1 MSQKQFTVSV
11 AMCTYNGEKYLKQQ
25 LASIIQQTIPP
36 DEIVV
41 CDDGSTDKTVK
52 IVKEYSR
59 QFPSLRLVQN
69 ETNLGFTR
77 NFEKA
82 VGLTTGDLVFLSDQD
97 DVWLPNRIE
106 AMSRIFAEQPAV
118 GMVFSNFVF
127 TDSNLQ
133 PVTASSER
141 LRAAHLSRVPH
152 KVIQEWGNIA
162 GCTMAFRATLKPFVL
177 PIPPEWSHD
186 AWITLLC
193 RVFSE
198 ARRTDEKLMY
208 YRLHTS
214 SSSGNLKYLSPVSRV
229 VTTKIKRTQLKYY
242 TDERIR
248 WSAFYERLLDIQARP
263 SLTLEEREAV
273 SQFLNEARRRSDFAR
288 RREDLKKQP
297 RFKRVL
303 PALRLVIRRDYGR
316 YLNGLFTFA
325 KDVFLA

>member
-1 MSQKQFTVSV
+1 
-11 AMCTYNGEKYLKQQ
+11 MCTYNGEKYLKQQ
-25 LASIIQQTIPP
+25 LASIIQQTTPP

-52 IVKEYSR
+52 IVKEFSR

-69 ETNLGFTR
+69 VSNLGIAP

-82 VGLTTGDLVFLSDQD
+82 IGLTTGDLVFLSDQD
-97 DVWLPNRIE
+97 DVWLPNRVE
-106 AMSRIFAEQPAV
+106 TMSRIFAEQPAV

-133 PVTASSER
+133 PVTATSER
-141 LRAAHLSRVPH
+141 LRESHLSRIPY
-152 KVIQEWGNIA
+152 KVIQRWGNVA
-162 GCTMAFRATLKPFVL
+162 GCTMAFRATLKPFLL

-186 AWITLLC
+186 AWITLLS
-193 RVFSE
+193 RVFFE

-208 YRLHTS
+208 YRLNPS
-214 SSSGNLKYLSPVSRV
+214 SASGNLKHISPVSRV

-248 WSAFYERLLDIQARP
+248 WAGFYERLLDIQARP
-263 SLTLEEREAV
+263 SLTPEEREAV
-273 SQFLNEARRRSDFAR
+273 SQFLNEARRRADLAR

-297 RFKRVL
+297 RLKRI
-303 PALRLVIRRDYGR
+303 PSALGLVIRGDYGR
-316 YLNGLFTFA
+316 YLSGLLTFA
-325 KDVFLA
+325 KDVFRA